1 MSDAAVPANAP
12 LARVLR
18 YNRWANLTL
27 FDACRALT
35 DAQLDIASPGRDT
48 VRHLLVHI
56 AGGQQTFV
64 LRTKGRQHEGEL
76 NRRSP
81 WPGFDALMQIITQTS
96 DDLVAVAEALVEDC
110 DVDLSYMGR
119 TSRHPMSFF
128 LAHAVEHGIEH
139 RTEIK
144 IALEAA
150 GVATPDL
157 DGWAW
162 SAAEGIG
169 REV

>member
-1 MSDAAVPANAP
+1 MTDDARRQNQP
-12 LARVLR
+12 LADVLR

-27 FDACRALT
+27 FEACRALT
-35 DAQLDIASPGRDT
+35 DAQLDVAPPGRDS

-56 AGGQQTFV
+56 TGSQQTFV

-81 WPGFDALMQIITQTS
+81 WPGFDVLMQIITQTS
-96 DDLVAVAEALVEDC
+96 DELIAIAEGLGEDR
-110 DVDLSYMGR
+110 DIDLSYMGR
-119 TSRHPMSFF
+119 TSRLPVSFF
-128 LAHAVEHGIEH
+128 LAHAIEHGAEH

-144 IALEAA
+144 LALEGA
-150 GVATPDL
+150 GIGTPDL

-162 SAAEGIG
+162 SAAAGYG